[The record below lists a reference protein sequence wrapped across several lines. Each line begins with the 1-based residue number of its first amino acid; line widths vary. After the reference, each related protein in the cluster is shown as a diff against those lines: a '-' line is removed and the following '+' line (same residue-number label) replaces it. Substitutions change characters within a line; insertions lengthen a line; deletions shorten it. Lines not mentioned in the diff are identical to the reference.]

1 MAVNVNV
8 KKLKENATIPTY
20 GTEYAAGAD
29 LYACIEEAVTIEAG
43 ETKFIGTGIAMEIP
57 EGYAGLIYAR
67 SGLSCKRGLAPANK
81 VGVVDADY
89 RGELTVALHN
99 HSNKAETIEPNER
112 IAQVVITPFLSAILT
127 GCPWVTWHPLGHFN
141 SMRLFTLCFKFFI
154 STLRYIFHTHNV
166 LLL

>member
-20 GTEYAAGAD
+20 GTKYAAGAD

-112 IAQVVITPFLSAILT
+112 IAQVVITPFLSANFNQVDELSDTVRGVGGFGST
-127 GCPWVTWHPLGHFN
+127 G
-141 SMRLFTLCFKFFI
+141 K
-154 STLRYIFHTHNV
+154 
-166 LLL
+166 